1 MKHLQLWQ
9 NFTTSCSEVHSFPW
23 VQLTQWI
30 AALQPHPPSLSRQ
43 RRSVALREPSLSS
56 CSWLFHC
63 IFVLV
68 LFSPSESWLFF
79 PWLPKRDSCH
89 LQTQRTG
96 CCHGI
101 SSVCGLETSVCEYS
115 LSLLGMN
122 PQMLLLFSPLFV
134 SDSLQPC
141 GLQSAR
147 LLCPWGF

>member
-1 MKHLQLWQ
+1 MTKFHYIL
-9 NFTTSCSEVHSFPW
+9 FRGSFLLLSPADT
-23 VQLTQWI
+23 VNCCT
-30 AALQPHPPSLSRQ
+30 AAPSPFFIC
-43 RRSVALREPSLSS
+43 SVALREPSLSS

-79 PWLPKRDSCH
+79 SWLPKRDSCH
-89 LQTQRTG
+89 LQTQRMG

-115 LSLLGMN
+115 LSLLGMH